1 MIQTVAGRRSPRAPE
16 TPVSDSATIGAENVS
31 VSFLPPSDRPQGV
44 FDRDE
49 AGLLPDDARRRL
61 VSLLVRSLLRFDI
74 ACHRRPRLFE
84 ALLSI
89 VGIPAL
95 CLFMAGAGLYV
106 VGEGRLP
113 EVADLLAATMPLAL
127 TAYIL
132 GARRRRLG
140 RVFGLRQI
148 SALRA
153 IVSPEQ
159 WRTVGDEAR
168 DQSTAVWAGLRPA
181 TLRTVLSWLDA
192 PRWYVNFQARRRL
205 MHDQLEAFNS

>member
-1 MIQTVAGRRSPRAPE
+1 MLT
-16 TPVSDSATIGAENVS
+16 
-31 VSFLPPSDRPQGV
+31 
-44 FDRDE
+44 
-49 AGLLPDDARRRL
+49 
-61 VSLLVRSLLRFDI
+61 RSLLRFDI

-84 ALLSI
+84 AVLSI

-95 CLFMAGAGLYV
+95 CLFVADAGVYV
-106 VGEGRLP
+106 VGEGGP
-113 EVADLLAATMPLAL
+113 PGVSALLAATMPLAL

-159 WRTVGDEAR
+159 WRMVGDEAR
-168 DQSTAVWAGLRPA
+168 DQSTAVWAGLHPT

-192 PRWYVNFQARRRL
+192 PRWSADFEASRRL
-205 MHDQLEAFNS
+205 MRAQLEGFSC